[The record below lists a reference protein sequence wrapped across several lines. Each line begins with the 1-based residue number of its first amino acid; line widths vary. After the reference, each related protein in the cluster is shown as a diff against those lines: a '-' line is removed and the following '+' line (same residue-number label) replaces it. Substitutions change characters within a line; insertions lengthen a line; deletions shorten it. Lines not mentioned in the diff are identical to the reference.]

1 MACCERC
8 AAGELQVWQ
17 RTISSPCFLVAAIT
31 ICVRDMPVCRREEE
45 AKQFKAG
52 KQAAAKQAKR
62 KETGGRRASKAAAAA
77 GSSKE

>member
-1 MACCERC
+1 MCSWR
-8 AAGELQVWQ
+8 AARWQ
-17 RTISSPCFLVAAIT
+17 QMLFFSCRGNHAVCLHGV
-31 ICVRDMPVCRREEE
+31 PVCRREEE

-77 GSSKE
+77 GGKD